1 MPKVND
7 YGGDL
12 DGVLN
17 SLMRV
22 VCPAPIL
29 CRHRESKRLHL
40 VVKRLFI
47 SMAVFHISDPN
58 QSLLAS
64 SVLGSG

>member
-1 MPKVND
+1 MED
-7 YGGDL
+7 
-12 DGVLN
+12 VLN

-29 CRHRESKRLHL
+29 YRRGEGERLHWA
-40 VVKRLFI
+40 VKRLFI
-47 SMAVFHISDPN
+47 SAAAFRVSDPN
-58 QSLLAS
+58 RSLLAS